1 MHFLDFSWSNF
12 SYFCKNTNIHLPQ
25 LMLVHTKVASVAAT
39 PCKQTTAVA
48 DCTERN
54 MVWSQFRLLSLSNL
68 KSSHATIHLCHPT
81 HTRDATSLLTTA
93 GEHLTGACLWESVFC
108 VVSHYAFH
116 DNIKGLIDLI
126 SLLAFLKLFC
136 LCCLQSDEE
145 PNAGFLSAY
154 LLLYECARVR
164 VRQRDIL
171 TSSYHLIAH
180 SSAASFCLFCTFHY
194 L

>member
-1 MHFLDFSWSNF
+1 MS
-12 SYFCKNTNIHLPQ
+12 
-25 LMLVHTKVASVAAT
+25 VHAKVASVAAT

-48 DCTERN
+48 DCTLKNTERN

-93 GEHLTGACLWESVFC
+93 GEHLTGACLWERVFC

-154 LLLYECARVR
+154 LLLYKCARD
-164 VRQRDIL
+164 Q
-171 TSSYHLIAH
+171 LI
-180 SSAASFCLFCTFHY
+180 SFDRTQLCCKFLPFLHFPLSVKLLKIYKSPLLAVFRMIY
-194 L
+194 LLLK